1 MNKVVFDTESTGLNV
16 NADDRL
22 VEIGAV
28 ELDNKNHPTG
38 VFFHVYINPQRD
50 IPEEATKIHG
60 LTTEFLKNYPT
71 FDKIK
76 DDFLKFIEGKELIGH
91 NLPFELGF
99 LEHELGFNLPNKKT
113 DTLSIANNLFP
124 EQKNHLD
131 TLCRRFAVNLS
142 HISYDGALLDA
153 YCLALVYQELMR
165 ISEAE

>member
-1 MNKVVFDTESTGLNV
+1 MNKVVFDTESTGFDVNV
-16 NADDRL
+16 GDRL

-28 ELDNKNHPTG
+28 ELDDQNHPTG
-38 VFFHVYINPQRD
+38 VLFHVYINPQRD
-50 IPEEATKIHG
+50 VPKEATKIHG

-76 DDFLKFIEGKELIGH
+76 NDFLKFIEGKELIAH
-91 NLPFELGF
+91 NLPFELGC

-131 TLCRRFAVNLS
+131 TLCRRFAVDLS
-142 HISYDGALLDA
+142 HISYGGTLLNA
-153 YCLALVYQELMR
+153 YCLARVYQELMR

>member
-16 NADDRL
+16 NADNRL

-60 LTTEFLKNYPT
+60 LTIEFLKDYPT

-76 DDFLKFIEGKELIGH
+76 DDFLKFIEGKELIAH
-91 NLPFELGF
+91 NLPFELSF
-99 LEHELGFNLPNKKT
+99 LNYELGFELPNKTT
-113 DTLSIANNLFP
+113 DTLSIANDLFP
-124 EQKNHLD
+124 KQKNNLD
-131 TLCRRFAVNLS
+131 ALCRRFAVDLS
-142 HISYDGALLDA
+142 HIPYGGTLLNA